1 MSNGNKTMVIAIDGP
16 SASGKSTVSK
26 LVARELGFVYVDSGG
41 LYRGMTWKALRENVS
56 TQNQDAVVDVML
68 KAKWKFFVENNVMN
82 FLIDEVNPGQELR
95 AEPVRETVSD
105 IAAMAPIRQFI
116 VDRLRETT
124 QFGNIVM
131 EGRDIGSVVFPKSSH
146 KYYLDADP
154 EERARRRHV
163 ELEKREGKS
172 DVQEVMNSLARRD
185 KKDTTRKTAPLQIPA
200 GARVINSTSM
210 SIEEVVTL
218 IVDEVKEC
226 LESL

>member
-1 MSNGNKTMVIAIDGP
+1 MSNGNEAMVIAIDGP

-26 LVARELGFVYVDSGG
+26 RVARELGFVYVDSGG

-56 TQNQDAVVDVML
+56 TQDQEAVIDVML
-68 KAKWKFFVENNVMN
+68 HAEWKFFVENQVMS
-82 FLIDEVNPGQELR
+82 FLIDEVNPGQEIR
-95 AEPVRETVSD
+95 SEPVRENVSD
-105 IAAMAPIRQFI
+105 IAAMGSIRSFI

-131 EGRDIGSVVFPKSSH
+131 EGRDIGSVVFPESTH

-172 DVQEVMNSLARRD
+172 DVQDVMNSLARRD
-185 KKDTTRKTAPLQIPA
+185 KKDTTRKTAPLQIPS

-210 SIEEVVTL
+210 TIEEVVAL
-218 IVDEVKEC
+218 IVNEVKKSME
-226 LESL
+226 